1 MFSTCLKYTCTTARE
16 QIAAVSKESETAKIS
31 ALGERKKRE
40 EIEQKYNELLKGS
53 SIILEQKYNDLLKG
67 RTKYLLN

>member
-40 EIEQKYNELLKGS
+40 EIEQKYNELLKG
-53 SIILEQKYNDLLKG
+53 
-67 RTKYLLN
+67 RTIYIRTEIQ

>member
-16 QIAAVSKESETAKIS
+16 QIAAVLKESETAKIS

-53 SIILEQKYNDLLKG
+53 SIYI
-67 RTKYLLN
+67 RTEIQRAA